1 MAEKM
6 LFAWQQDLPSFS
18 AEESGLELGNE
29 KYKIKRFD
37 GPVGPKIVD
46 IISTDGEVVE
56 EPQQG

>member
-1 MAEKM
+1 M

-18 AEESGLELGNE
+18 AEESRLELGNE
-29 KYKIKRFD
+29 NYKIKRFD